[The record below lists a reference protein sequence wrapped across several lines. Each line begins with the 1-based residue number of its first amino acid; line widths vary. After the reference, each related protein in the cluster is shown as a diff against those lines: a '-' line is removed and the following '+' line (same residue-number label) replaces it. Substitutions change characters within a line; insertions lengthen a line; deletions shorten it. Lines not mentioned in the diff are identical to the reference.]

1 MSFIMRESCAMLSPI
16 VTFRDELKAL
26 IDQVPEPGLE
36 AVRRMLEHHVN
47 PPTPRPEMERMQR
60 SSQHY
65 KSAVE
70 QRFRETRKPGTI
82 GSMGGGGISGM
93 HEGTPFGRQ
102 GFQYWHDKALVN
114 QTLHSFAGHELE
126 VMQQLSLSP
135 DGTKLSC
142 VLELS
147 SGGRTVRHEENFPV
161 TQAEAQ
167 S

>member
-1 MSFIMRESCAMLSPI
+1 MAS
-16 VTFRDELKAL
+16 RDELKAL

-47 PPTPRPEMERMQR
+47 PPPPRPEIERMQR
-60 SSQHY
+60 SSQNY
-65 KSAVE
+65 KRAVE

-93 HEGTPFGRQ
+93 HEGTPFGRH
-102 GFQYWHDKALVN
+102 GFQYWDDKALIN
-114 QTLHSFAGHELE
+114 QTLHSFDGQELE

-135 DGTKLSC
+135 DGTKLFC

-147 SGGRTVRHEENFPV
+147 SGGRMVRHEEEFPV
-161 TQAEAQ
+161 TEAETQ